1 MNFMITVYWSP
12 WYVDHSIY
20 TDSYLTHYEPE
31 NVYTSLVKNKDNTNI
46 ADNFFNCHAFKN
58 FCRNLYALKNPY
70 TVDFIYDR
78 GQAVSGINQKQP
90 WIWQ

>member
-46 ADNFFNCHAFKN
+46 ADNFFIAM
-58 FCRNLYALKNPY
+58 LLKIF
-70 TVDFIYDR
+70 VGIYM
-78 GQAVSGINQKQP
+78 P
-90 WIWQ
+90 